1 MDNELFQNTFKNI
14 VLRLD
19 NGTEMSFLGRQ
30 FAGGAW
36 YDEETNILTRQ
47 HLYVTDTNEHIYSI
61 VSIDGGKKSTRAYR
75 VKLYGNQCILNNGRT
90 EMILEFE
97 MLMVAVR
104 ALTGIDKEDTPSLNI
119 IEETLRAA
127 NA

>member
-61 VSIDGGKKSTRAYR
+61 VSNYLF
-75 VKLYGNQCILNNGRT
+75 LYIFYISILGFIFYILLINKCIKWRYIRCQY
-90 EMILEFE
+90 MI
-97 MLMVAVR
+97 
-104 ALTGIDKEDTPSLNI
+104 I
-119 IEETLRAA
+119 I
-127 NA
+127 

>member
-1 MDNELFQNTFKNI
+1 MDNDLSPSVFKNI

-19 NGTEMSFLGRQ
+19 NGAEMTFLGRQ

-47 HLYVTDTNEHIYSI
+47 HLYVTNTNEHIYSI
-61 VSIDGGKKSTRAYR
+61 VSVNGHKKSTRAYR
-75 VKLYGNQCILNNGRT
+75 VTLCGDQCTLNNGCT
-90 EMILEFE
+90 EMTLEFE

-104 ALTGIDKEDTPSLNI
+104 ALAGIDKEDTLSIKI